1 VTTQRQ
7 NDQDPDE
14 KLRDPDFAGAEAAM
28 KRAANIARRRA
39 METSGS
45 VAIFQ
50 DGKIVWIVWDEATG
64 GLHTEDTKD
73 A

>member
-1 VTTQRQ
+1 
-7 NDQDPDE
+7 
-14 KLRDPDFAGAEAAM
+14 M